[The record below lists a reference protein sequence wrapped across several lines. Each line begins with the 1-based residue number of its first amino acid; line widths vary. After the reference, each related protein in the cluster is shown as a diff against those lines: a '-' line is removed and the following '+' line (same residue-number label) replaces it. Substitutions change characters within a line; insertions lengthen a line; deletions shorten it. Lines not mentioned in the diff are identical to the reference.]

1 MLNNNEKKDD
11 IDVSEK
17 NEQGKVSISVKKNKR
32 KIFLKVF
39 ALGTFLILLSV
50 ITGII
55 TSQIIINKKIKELGL
70 NTISENDYVSYE
82 NVLNNIYLSKVIK
95 KTSVSLVTISDNKEN
110 LNTNKSF
117 TDRTTGVIIDSR
129 GYIATSFSSIKDLKS
144 IYVGLSSPG
153 TKPMQG
159 KLIGEY
165 EPLDIAIIKIEGT
178 GYTACELDK
187 DDKTVVGDRVVSIG
201 HPLGTGEVGFA
212 SFGVVTSNRIEI
224 TINHDVETEKTFNSI
239 QSSTI
244 ITKDNNGG
252 PLCNL
257 DGEVI
262 GISSLEF
269 QKEHGENHLSVVVGG
284 SELVSIIEAIIDTG
298 NAEKIKLGF
307 IGGSIKSEDG
317 KTYDGV
323 YVESVIQD
331 SNIAKAGIG
340 PTDIIKEVGG
350 EKINTIEDLDK
361 IIKKYNVGDNISCK
375 ILRSGQ
381 LVNINLT
388 I

>member
-1 MLNNNEKKDD
+1 MLNKNEKNED
-11 IDVSEK
+11 IDV
-17 NEQGKVSISVKKNKR
+17 NENKEEGKVSISVKKNKR
-32 KIFLKVF
+32 KVFLKVF
-39 ALGTFLILLSV
+39 TIGTFLVLLSI
-50 ITGII
+50 ITGAV
-55 TSQIIINKKIKELGL
+55 TAQFIINKKIKELGL
-70 NTISENDYVSYE
+70 NSISGNDYVSYE
-82 NVLNNIYLSKVIK
+82 NVLSNIYLSNVIK
-95 KTSVSLVTISDNKEN
+95 KTSASLVTISDNKEN

-129 GYIATSFSSIKDLKS
+129 GYIATSFSSIKDLNS

-153 TKPMQG
+153 TKPMKG
-159 KLIGEY
+159 KLVGKY

-201 HPLGTGEVGFA
+201 HPLGTSEVGFA

-224 TINHDVETEKTFNSI
+224 TTNHYGETEKTFNSI

-257 DGEVI
+257 DGEII

-269 QKEHGENHLSVVVGG
+269 QNKYGGDHLSVVVGG
-284 SELVSIIEAIIDTG
+284 SELASIIESIIDTG

-323 YVESVIQD
+323 YVESVMHD

-350 EKINTIEDLDK
+350 EKITTIEDLDK
-361 IIKKYNVGDNISCK
+361 VIKKYNVGDNISCK
-375 ILRSGQ
+375 ILRSGK
-381 LVNINLT
+381 LVNLKLI